1 MERETARFKSS
12 AETWPKQRQRRN
24 YSKTIFAAAIEGT
37 IPSLAPD
44 EPIKNSQRHSRVSP
58 SEKPLVDFT
67 WCHFDHHRRK
77 KRPRKPM
84 ISRSPILPNV
94 SFLFSL
100 SLFSR
105 ISSLVESAATPSR
118 LPLNERKTLLTNESI
133 LFHLGRDYWN
143 TMNERGRG
151 ASRESKE
158 RARREGRRESERR
171 RGGVERRE

>member
-1 MERETARFKSS
+1 M
-12 AETWPKQRQRRN
+12 AEAAPAEKLLENDICRGDRRN
-24 YSKTIFAAAIEGT
+24 DSFPGARRADKKFPMTFT
-37 IPSLAPD
+37 
-44 EPIKNSQRHSRVSP
+44 VSP

-77 KRPRKPM
+77 KRPRKPV